1 MANVEFGRN
10 AIADRLVAPQVVIEV
25 EAPGWTERVAVPSPV
40 RPGEVRG
47 AVEKV
52 LRDLGLTTV

>member
-1 MANVEFGRN
+1 MANVEFGPN
-10 AIADRLVAPQVVIEV
+10 AVADPLVAPQVIIEV
-25 EAPGWTERVAVPSPV
+25 EAPGWTEPVAVPSPA

-52 LRDLGLTTV
+52 LRDLGLTTI